1 MKSRFN
7 RMSQSDIDKVIAE
20 LNRWS
25 QGLLGSKF
33 TWKDLERQFKFSRQS
48 LQSKPEIRAAYIYA
62 KQSLKG
68 GLVETKEK
76 SIKENKQLN
85 IELEKLKIE
94 VESYKNKELLWMKRW
109 QRIAFHIRQKG
120 IQVESIDKP
129 ISNNEAHPSKTETAK
144 IIKPFDKE
152 IPPSRRI

>member
-7 RMSQSDIDKVIAE
+7 RMTQSDIDKVIAE
-20 LNRWS
+20 LDRWS
-25 QGLLGSKF
+25 QGLLGSKV
-33 TWKDLERQFKFSRQS
+33 TWEDLERQFKYSRQS
-48 LQSKPEIRAAYIYA
+48 LQSKPKIKAAYIHA
-62 KQSLKG
+62 KESLKG

-76 SIKENKQLN
+76 SVKESKQLRT
-85 IELEKLKIE
+85 ELDKLKIE
-94 VESYKNKELLWMKRW
+94 IEKYKTKEFLWMKRW

-129 ISNNEAHPSKTETAK
+129 ISKNEAHPSNTETAK

-152 IPPSRRI
+152 IPPSGRI